1 MERVNNLITT
11 LKLCMPELETAPLY
25 ASVPSDI
32 NQITVLKWLYEN
44 LAAQKLMVYEEWNE
58 YSGYIPELK
67 LLSNISFSEE
77 PANYIFTLLEGID
90 WETADTDPYLLP
102 YIIPWLE
109 HINFYLQPHGVRLVD
124 LLPFENAYILCLR
137 DDEVLLD
144 KLHSALE
151 ILDMGINDRQAMDQK
166 QVSIAFE
173 SIVSG
178 EEYQ

>member
-1 MERVNNLITT
+1 MERINNLVTT
-11 LKLCMPELETAPLY
+11 LKLCIPELETAPLY

-32 NQITVLKWLYEN
+32 NQITALKWLYKN
-44 LAAQKLMVYEEWNE
+44 LSAQNLMVYEEWNE
-58 YSGYIPELK
+58 YSGYIPELTS
-67 LLSNISFSEE
+67 LANLPLSEE
-77 PANYIFTLLEGID
+77 PADFIFALIENID
-90 WETADTDPYLLP
+90 WETADIDPYLLP
-102 YIIPWLE
+102 YVMPWLE

-124 LLPFENAYILCLR
+124 LLPFENAYIFCLR

-151 ILDMGINDRQAMDQK
+151 MLDMGINDRQAMDQQ

-173 SIVSG
+173 SIISG